1 MNTVEL
7 RPVEQMLIRACKST
21 NPRQRL
27 QSVYRRFY
35 LASGQDLSGHC
46 AIQILY
52 PVIDKA
58 CPMSAITAIVEMRR
72 CVHNGMTDDWDFADI
87 LISHIRWSSTDE
99 IKGYR
104 KPARFRNK

>member
-7 RPVEQMLIRACKST
+7 SNVEQLLIRACKSRY
-21 NPRQRL
+21 PRKRL
-27 QSVYRRFY
+27 QSVYRRFF
-35 LASGQDLSGHC
+35 LANGQKLSGHC

-72 CVHNGMTDDWDFADI
+72 CVHSGMTDDWDFADI
-87 LISHIRWSSTDE
+87 LISHVRWHATDV
-99 IKGYR
+99 IAGYR
-104 KPARFRNK
+104 VPARFRDK